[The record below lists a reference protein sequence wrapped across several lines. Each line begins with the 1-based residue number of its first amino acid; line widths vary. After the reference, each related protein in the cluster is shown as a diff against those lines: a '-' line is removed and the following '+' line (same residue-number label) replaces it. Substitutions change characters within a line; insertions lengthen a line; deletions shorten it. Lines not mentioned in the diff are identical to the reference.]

1 MSLTSV
7 LLLILALLAAALLA
21 LVLRT
26 RALAAQA
33 ERQVPQLGE
42 IVPVPGGAI
51 HVVEMGPEDAPPLV
65 LIHGLSGQLQHF
77 TYALAGLLAGEFRVI
92 ALDRPG
98 CGYSRRDS
106 DDFASLPEQAR
117 MIGAVLDARGIG
129 KPMLVG
135 HSLGGAVALALAL
148 QRPGQIAALALLAP
162 LTHPVAEPPALFRGL
177 LVTSP
182 GLRRLIGH
190 TLAVPLAHATRD
202 RVLAEV
208 FAPEPAPGD
217 FLTRAGGALGFRPQ
231 AFIAASADLIGQMR
245 SLPAQAA
252 RYGELQTPGGVLF
265 GAEDPVLS
273 PQAQGAA
280 MQAHG
285 LAFETLPGRGHM
297 IPVTAPEACADFI
310 RRMAARRG

>member
-1 MSLTSV
+1 MSITGV
-7 LLLILALLAAALLA
+7 VLLILALLLVAILA

-33 ERQVPQLGE
+33 ERQVPQAGQ
-42 IVPVPGGAI
+42 VAPVPGGAI
-51 HVVEMGPEDAPPLV
+51 HFVELGPEGAPPLV

-77 TYALAGLLAGEFRVI
+77 TYALAGLLAQEFRVI

-106 DDFASLPEQAR
+106 DDLASLPEQAR
-117 MIGAVLDARGIG
+117 MIGAFLDARGIES
-129 KPMLVG
+129 PVLVG

-148 QRPGQIAALALLAP
+148 DRPGKIAALALLCP
-162 LTHPVAEPPALFRGL
+162 LTRPVTETPPVFKGL
-177 LVTSP
+177 MVTSP

-252 RYGELQTPGGVLF
+252 RHGDLAVPGGVLF
-265 GAEDPVLS
+265 GAEDPILA
-273 PQAQGAA
+273 PETQGAA
-280 MQAHG
+280 MRAHG
-285 LAFETLPGRGHM
+285 LDFETLPGRGHM
-297 IPVTAPEACADFI
+297 IPITAPGDCADFI
-310 RRMAARRG
+310 RRMAAKRV